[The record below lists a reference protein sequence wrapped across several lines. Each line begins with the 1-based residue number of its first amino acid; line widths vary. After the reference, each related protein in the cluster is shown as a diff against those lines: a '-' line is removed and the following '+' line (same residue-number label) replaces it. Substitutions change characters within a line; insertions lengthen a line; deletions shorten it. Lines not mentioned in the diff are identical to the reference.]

1 MTSTR
6 LPAPF
11 AEIFGQVHEPGDR
24 VAILTPEGQDP
35 GLGLPPEAFY
45 SQQDWEE
52 GNIPAERDLVMFL
65 ELMPRLSAVD
75 AGRLAAPLAGLVRP
89 GGMLFLTAWSTD
101 HPDWNA
107 PGSAWIKSGT
117 RELEQPSS
125 GAHRFFLHDDEIVTL
140 FAAWNVLH
148 HEESP
153 DGLIDIVLMR
163 PESRTVDV
171 STALY
176 EG

>member
-1 MTSTR
+1 MTETR

-11 AEIFGQVHEPGDR
+11 EEIFRQVHEPGDR
-24 VAILTPEGQDP
+24 VAIITPEGMDP
-35 GLGLPPEAFY
+35 GLEVAQEVHFTL
-45 SQQDWEE
+45 QDWQD
-52 GNIPAERDLVMFL
+52 GKVPTDRDLVMFL
-65 ELMPRLSAVD
+65 EVMPRLSAAD
-75 AGRLAAPLAGLVRP
+75 AGRVAAPLAGLVRP

-101 HPDWNA
+101 HPGWNQ
-107 PGSAWIKSGT
+107 PGPAWIKSGT

-125 GAHRFFLHDDEIVTL
+125 GAHRFFLHDEEIVTL

-153 DGLIDIVLMR
+153 DGFIDIVLMK

>member
-1 MTSTR
+1 MSDTR

-11 AEIFGQVHEPGDR
+11 AEIFRQVHEPGDK
-24 VAILTPEGQDP
+24 VAVITPEGRDP
-35 GLGLPPEAFY
+35 GLELA
-45 SQQDWEE
+45 QDVHFSLQTWLD
-52 GNIPAERDLVMFL
+52 GKVPTDCDLVMFL
-65 ELMPRLSAVD
+65 ELMPRLSAAE
-75 AGRLAAPLAGLVRP
+75 AGRLATSLARLVRP

-101 HPDWNA
+101 HSGWNQ

-125 GAHRFFLHDDEIVTL
+125 GAHRFFLHDDEVVTL

-153 DGLIDIVLMR
+153 DGFIDIVLMR